1 MNGFRQVQMA
11 YLALVSLL
19 DKLVQPSYTLAAQ
32 IRPLPTP
39 KVVLKLDPRKIEK
52 EGLVNWLGWKSQ
64 FRSWNSITPLTTQV
78 H

>member
-1 MNGFRQVQMA
+1 MA

-19 DKLVQPSYTLAAQ
+19 DELVQPSYTLAAQ

-52 EGLVNWLGWKSQ
+52 EDLVNCLGWKSQ
-64 FRSWNSITPLTTQV
+64 FDRGIQSHHLLLRCIKN
-78 H
+78 